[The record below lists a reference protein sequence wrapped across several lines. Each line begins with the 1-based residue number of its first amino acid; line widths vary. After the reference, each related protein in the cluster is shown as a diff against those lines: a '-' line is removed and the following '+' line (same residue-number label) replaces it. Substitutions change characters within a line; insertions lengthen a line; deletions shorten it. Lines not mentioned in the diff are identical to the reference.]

1 MWRRRELNSRLQR
14 WPVQI
19 SEQEIIGKNRNVTK
33 LYDFSTFFFL
43 KAFNPS
49 SESKSAKKENFDK
62 KEPKKYEIAQKKK
75 NIPLEVDWKIT
86 LFARSSPS
94 AGFSKYS
101 AKKSD
106 KEWQIF

>member
-1 MWRRRELNSRLQR
+1 M
-14 WPVQI
+14 
-19 SEQEIIGKNRNVTK
+19 
-33 LYDFSTFFFL
+33 

-49 SESKSAKKENFDK
+49 TESKSAKRENFDK

-94 AGFSKYS
+94 AGSSKYS

-106 KEWQIF
+106 KEWQTFFKDLTLSNFYEGN

>member
-1 MWRRRELNSRLQR
+1 ML
-14 WPVQI
+14 
-19 SEQEIIGKNRNVTK
+19 RNFTT
-33 LYDFSTFFFL
+33 FPPFFFFL

-62 KEPKKYEIAQKKK
+62 KEPKKYEIAQKK
-75 NIPLEVDWKIT
+75 NVPLEVDWKIT

-94 AGFSKYS
+94 AGSSKYS

-106 KEWQIF
+106 KEWQTFFKDLTLSNFYEGN